1 MTFYAIQ
8 FDSSSYNNFIVLFP
22 YFLLF
27 LTVFFT
33 IHIEIEHARLKIAL
47 TIPAG
52 APVTVGNVLI
62 EMLPVVTDKTINY
75 LSK

>member
-1 MTFYAIQ
+1 M
-8 FDSSSYNNFIVLFP
+8 LFP

-33 IHIEIEHARLKIAL
+33 IHIEIEYARLKIAL

-52 APVTVGNVLI
+52 APVTVGNDLI

-75 LSK
+75 LPK